1 MFALRRQAASTS
13 APLLRRR
20 LLYAQP
26 NPMPPPPTPR
36 TPSNDGAWAWAE
48 RAAKLSLL
56 GFTGAATACA
66 VKDTSVFLDRTRVEY
81 VSNKVME
88 MAAQNQ
94 QVASAIGGPMTPGF
108 WHSISIAWK
117 WNLARHYLSGTLQV
131 SGPQGD
137 GLLTFQAVRSRDK
150 SWFRFLRYS
159 DWEIPIM
166 DAILDVR
173 TDDGKHQRITVRI
186 PDNMTAP
193 PPQEKTRYFVIT
205 QNMIAIKR

>member
-13 APLLRRR
+13 APLLSRR

-26 NPMPPPPTPR
+26 NP

-66 VKDTSVFLDRTRVEY
+66 VKDTSVFLYRTRVEY

-94 QVASAIGGPMTPGF
+94 QIASAIGGPMTPGF

-137 GLLTFQAVRSRDK
+137 GLLTFEAVRSRDK

-166 DAILDVR
+166 DAILDVP
-173 TDDGKHQRITVRI
+173 TEDGKHQQIRIRI
-186 PDNMTAP
+186 QDNTTAP
-193 PPQEKTRYFVIT
+193 PHQEKTRYFVIT